1 MITSWADQED
11 KANAKYNSIRG
22 KSKHN
27 TGGAAAAAAATTTTR
42 RTTTTTTTTIGIR
55 GSQ

>member
-42 RTTTTTTTTIGIR
+42 RTTTTTTTIGIR